1 MRTAKALRR
10 LCEQEVRSLDLDLPF
25 DAVQLCEKYGARR
38 GRDILVISQPLPVGM
53 PNGLWLVGDDADYFF
68 YQANTSRTHREQII
82 IHEFGHLIAGHQH
95 AGPSA
100 AAAAADPSSPEAAAA
115 ALHRTCYDDEN
126 EWEAEMIASIIMGWA
141 AEAGALAGR
150 TAKHDSLRG
159 IQRALGGHSRWL

>member
-10 LCEQEVRSLDLDLPF
+10 LCEREVRSLDLDLPF
-25 DAVQLCEKYGARR
+25 DAAQLCEKYGARR

-68 YQANTSRTHREQII
+68 YQANTSRLHRDQII

-95 AGPSA
+95 VSATADA
-100 AAAAADPSSPEAAAA
+100 AAMPPEEAAA

-126 EWEAEMIASIIMGWA
+126 EWEAEMIASIILGWA
-141 AEAGALAGR
+141 AQAGAIAGR

>member
-25 DAVQLCEKYGARR
+25 DAVQLCEKYGKRR

-68 YQANTSRTHREQII
+68 YQANTSRMHREQII

-95 AGPSA
+95 AGPA
-100 AAAAADPSSPEAAAA
+100 AHAAEMPSEEAAA
-115 ALHRTCYDDEN
+115 ALHRTCYDDEH
-126 EWEAEMIASIIMGWA
+126 EWEAEMIASIILGWA

-150 TAKHDSLRG
+150 TAKHGSLRG
-159 IQRALGGHSRWL
+159 IQRALGGTSRWL

>member
-1 MRTAKALRR
+1 MRSVKALRR
-10 LCEQEVRSLDLDLPF
+10 LCEREVRSLDLDLPF
-25 DAVQLCEKYGARR
+25 DAVQLCEKYGTRR

-68 YQANTSRTHREQII
+68 YQANTSRLHRDQII

-95 AGPSA
+95 AGPA
-100 AAAAADPSSPEAAAA
+100 AASAAAADPSSPEAAAA
-115 ALHRTCYDDEN
+115 LHRTCYDDDN
-126 EWEAEMIASIIMGWA
+126 EWEAEMIASIILGWA
-141 AEAGALAGR
+141 SEAGALAGR

>member
-10 LCEQEVRSLDLDLPF
+10 LCEKEVRSLDLDLPF

-68 YQANTSRTHREQII
+68 YQANTSRLHREQII

-95 AGPSA
+95 VA
-100 AAAAADPSSPEAAAA
+100 AENPVEVPPEEAAA
-115 ALHRTCYDDEN
+115 ALHRTCYDDEH
-126 EWEAEMIASIIMGWA
+126 EWEAEMIASIILGWA
-141 AEAGALAGR
+141 AKAGAVAGR